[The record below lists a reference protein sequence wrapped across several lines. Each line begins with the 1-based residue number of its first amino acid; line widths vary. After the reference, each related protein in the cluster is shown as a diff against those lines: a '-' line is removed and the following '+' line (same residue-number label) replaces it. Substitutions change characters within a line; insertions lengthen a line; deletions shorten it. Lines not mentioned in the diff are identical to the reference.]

1 MTSKGSLRLR
11 LTAFALLNLSISLL
25 WDPFRF
31 ATPVFASSGNVL
43 VFPQLVAG
51 GGFISYISLVNVN
64 NSATVTGILYVYNPD
79 GSPRSIAVN
88 GMPTGSQ
95 FNVTIPPGGTVLLT
109 TPPPYQ
115 I

>member
-51 GGFISYISLVNVN
+51 GGFISYIS
-64 NSATVTGILYVYNPD
+64 D
-79 GSPRSIAVN
+79 GDGDPVCLQSGRLASVHR
-88 GMPTGSQ
+88 G
-95 FNVTIPPGGTVLLT
+95 
-109 TPPPYQ
+109 
-115 I
+115 